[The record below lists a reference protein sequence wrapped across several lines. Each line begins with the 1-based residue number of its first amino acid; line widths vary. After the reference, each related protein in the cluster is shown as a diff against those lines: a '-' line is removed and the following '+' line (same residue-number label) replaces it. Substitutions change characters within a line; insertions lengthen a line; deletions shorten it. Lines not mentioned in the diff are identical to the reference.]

1 MKLKLSLKNSAKSG
15 LFLNLLLILSLVSGC
30 STSTA
35 PTFTLD
41 KITTSI
47 EDICKKEYGMNV
59 SSRMV
64 GETLWVYLPLNNI
77 LGKKDP
83 PTKATDIFEVT
94 DLTEEFRDKTFRLEY
109 SVKSIPPKET
119 LDDSEIT
126 KDASD
131 KISNLWKVI
140 RRIIFSLE
148 HAKNSEPKFYCVVAA
163 DIKKGFEIKLVV
175 YYLDLKK
182 VSYGLISSE
191 EYQHRTIQD
200 INIDPAII
208 GDRRG
213 AYLQYR
219 DISLEEFIANQII
232 NRIKLKFQ
240 KPEVTKHADIEKE
253 ILKIVVTV
261 FNIYKFEGFEN
272 VELEGKEQQLKILF
286 NKAAIQEKAKEYGF

>member
-1 MKLKLSLKNSAKSG
+1 MRLKPSLRNSAKSG
-15 LFLNLLLILSLVSGC
+15 LFLNLLLVLSLICGC

-77 LGKKDP
+77 LEKKDP
-83 PTKATDIFEVT
+83 PTKVTDIFEIR

-109 SVKSIPPKET
+109 SVMSIPPKET
-119 LDDSEIT
+119 LDDSQIT

-131 KISNLWKVI
+131 KIGNLWKVI

-148 HAKNSEPKFYCVVAA
+148 HAENSEPKFYCVVAA

-208 GDRRG
+208 GDRQG
-213 AYLQYR
+213 AYLQYQ
-219 DISLEEFIANQII
+219 DISLKEFIAKQII
-232 NRIKLKFQ
+232 SRIKLKFQ
-240 KPEVTKHADIEKE
+240 KPEVTKHADIGKE
-253 ILKIVVTV
+253 ILKIVVNV

-272 VELEGKEQQLKILF
+272 VELDGKEQQLKILL